1 MILYRATKKVVHY
14 LCECILL
21 CCDYIYSIKEFV
33 ALFLRVYSHAVIICW
48 RTKKVVHYFF
58 ECMFIC
64 YEYLMS
70 IKESVTLFFMYISLL
85 WLYTEHEIAY
95 CTIYLNLFYCSMDI
109 WRAAKKILKYCFEM
123 YIYLL
128 CIFFRP
134 SNKVL
139 YYLFVSILLYYDS
152 IKSIKNCAALF
163 IWIYIVLLWLFGEN
177 QRRCC
182 TFCFNVHSANV
193 ILRRAQNETLHHLFE
208 CIILF
213 CYSRHRIKE
222 GFEQLIWMCI
232 IMLWYYAE
240 Y

>member
-1 MILYRATKKVVHY
+1 MIIYRAWNSVLYY
-14 LCECILL
+14 LFKFILL
-21 CCDYIYSIKEFV
+21 FYGYMESSKENF
-33 ALFLRVYSHAVIICW
+33 
-48 RTKKVVHYFF
+48 
-58 ECMFIC
+58 
-64 YEYLMS
+64 
-70 IKESVTLFFMYISLL
+70 
-85 WLYTEHEIAY
+85 
-95 CTIYLNLFYCSMDI
+95 
-109 WRAAKKILKYCFEM
+109 KILFWNVYIFAM
-123 YIYLL
+123 Y
-128 CIFFRP
+128 RP

-152 IKSIKNCAALF
+152 IKSIKICAALF

-182 TFCFNVHSANV
+182 TFCSNVHSANV